1 MFTAKFNIDTRRNN
15 SLMLRITN
23 NRKKAELYLGFR
35 LTEDELEDL
44 LSASPKSQNVGLRS
58 LLLRWQSIVED
69 IKIDLAKQMR
79 DNEEV
84 KAIRDIISIAF
95 FGDKVSES
103 VEKDNR
109 PDEFVTWF
117 CKFADSH
124 DSPETRTRKD
134 YYHTLSRLKSFAPDL
149 DSLDF
154 SDITVGWLEDF
165 DKFLSATCKLNSRNH
180 HMRNIRAVFKYAL
193 RHDLDIRNPFDRM
206 RLKTEQTAKRSLNI
220 NELREVFNMDV
231 LPYAEIY
238 RDMFKLSFM
247 LIGINPIDIYRL
259 KRISSH
265 GRVDYR
271 RAKTH
276 KPYSIKVEPEAL
288 EIIKKYQG
296 AENLLMLSERWKL
309 PASFGAAA
317 NKALRSL
324 GSKPAAR
331 GRKRSDGAKF
341 PELSLYWAR
350 HTWATIAAELD
361 IPDATISLALG
372 HSGENRVTDIYIK
385 RNQRKVDEANRRVLD
400 WVLYGKR

>member
-1 MFTAKFNIDTRRNN
+1 MFTAKFYIDTKRNN
-15 SLMLRITN
+15 TLTLRITN
-23 NRKKAELYLGFR
+23 NRKKAELSLGFR
-35 LTEDELEDL
+35 LTEDALKDL
-44 LSASPKSQNVGLRS
+44 LSSNPKSQNARMRS
-58 LLLRWQSIVED
+58 MLFRWQSIIED
-69 IKIDLAKQMR
+69 LKIDLAKEMR
-79 DNEEV
+79 DKEEA
-84 KAIRDIISIAF
+84 KTIRDIVSTAF
-95 FGDKVSES
+95 FGKSEIESQDK
-103 VEKDNR
+103 
-109 PDEFVTWF
+109 PAGEFVLWF

-134 YYHTLSRLKSFAPDL
+134 YYHTLSRLSSYAPNLESLNFA
-149 DSLDF
+149 
-154 SDITVGWLEDF
+154 DITVGWLEDF
-165 DKFLSATCKLNSRNH
+165 DRFLSPTCKLNSRNH

-206 RLKTEQTAKRSLNI
+206 RLKTEQTAKRSLNV
-220 NELREVFNMDV
+220 NELREVFSMDV

-247 LIGINPIDIYRL
+247 LIGINPIDLFRL
-259 KRISSH
+259 KSISSH
-265 GRVDYR
+265 GRIEYR

-276 KPYSIKVEPEAL
+276 KPYSIRVEPEAL
-288 EIIKKYQG
+288 EIINKYHG
-296 AENLLMLSERWKL
+296 TESLLKLSERWKL
-309 PASFGAAA
+309 PESFGAAA

-372 HSGENRVTDIYIK
+372 HSGENRVTDIYIR
-385 RNQRKVDEANRRVLD
+385 RNQGKVDEANRRVLD

>member
-1 MFTAKFNIDTRRNN
+1 MFTYKFYINPSKNN
-15 SLMLRITN
+15 ALMLRITN
-23 NRKKAELYLGFR
+23 NRKKAELSLGFR
-35 LTEDELEDL
+35 LTEDALVDL
-44 LSASPKSQNVGLRS
+44 LSANPKSKNMRMRS
-58 LLLRWQSIVED
+58 VLLHWQSTIED
-69 IKIDLAKQMR
+69 IKIDLIKQMR
-79 DNEEV
+79 DNEDA
-84 KAIRDIISIAF
+84 KTIRDIVSTAF
-95 FGDKVSES
+95 FGEKEVETENES
-103 VEKDNR
+103 SG
-109 PDEFVTWF
+109 EFVTWF
-117 CKFADSH
+117 CKFADTH
-124 DSPETRTRKD
+124 NTPDARTRKD

-149 DSLDF
+149 ESLDF

-165 DKFLSATCKLNSRNH
+165 DRFLSTTCRLNSRNH
-180 HMRNIRAVFKYAL
+180 HMRNIRAAFKYAL

-206 RLKTEQTAKRSLNI
+206 RLKTEQTAKRSLSTE
-220 NELREVFNMDV
+220 ELREVFTMEV

-247 LIGINPIDIYRL
+247 LIGINPIDLFRL
-259 KRISSH
+259 KHITSH
-265 GRVDYR
+265 GRVDYQ

-288 EIIKKYQG
+288 EIIEKYQG
-296 AENLLMLSERWKL
+296 TDNLLMLAERWKL
-309 PASFGAAA
+309 PSSFGAAA
-317 NKALRSL
+317 NKALRCL

-331 GRKRSDGAKF
+331 GRKRSDGAKY